1 MAYPVP
7 ICVLVQT
14 AAWHL
19 RRDGRKPDRWTWAWM
34 SSPHRSVSTMTHS
47 RSRRNRRSAGSGR
60 CLFAFPGEW
69 SSAHTAYFIHCE
81 MNQFWP
87 EPS

>member
-34 SSPHRSVSTMTHS
+34 SSPQRSVSTMTHS
-47 RSRRNRRSAGSGR
+47 RSRRN
-60 CLFAFPGEW
+60 
-69 SSAHTAYFIHCE
+69 
-81 MNQFWP
+81 
-87 EPS
+87 